1 MGTKRNLRTAKR
13 IATAT
18 QPIKASLVA
27 RMVDDHLSC
36 HGEEKDFDDGVDV
49 MAAEHF

>member
-13 IATAT
+13 DRNGNTAD
-18 QPIKASLVA
+18 KSFFDGKV
-27 RMVDDHLSC
+27 VDDHLSC